1 MVISQPAQFNSLT
14 GGAKNRALW
23 SPFLLPVI
31 KYKGL
36 QMDIRE
42 HNTWDLIR
50 SLEAE
55 AAKSLSELRQ
65 AQSDLD
71 KVHSRLRFILTVI
84 HIIKERLE
92 DETNTINSKTP
103 TNKN

>member
-1 MVISQPAQFNSLT
+1 
-14 GGAKNRALW
+14 
-23 SPFLLPVI
+23 
-31 KYKGL
+31 
-36 QMDIRE
+36 MDIRE

-92 DETNTINSKTP
+92 DEHRQI
-103 TNKN
+103 